1 MAINFPSSPN
11 VNDTHTHSGKEWT
24 WNGTSWVLS
33 TSGGGYT
40 LPIATS
46 GALGGIKV
54 GSRLTINS
62 STGVLDAD
70 VQASSYGDSDV
81 DTHLNS
87 GGAASGEIL
96 QWNGSDYA
104 WVAQSNTTSFTALTD
119 TPNSYSADQWVK
131 VNAGGSY

>member
-46 GALGGIKV
+46 GALGGLSLIHV
-54 GSRLTINS
+54 
-62 STGVLDAD
+62 
-70 VQASSYGDSDV
+70 
-81 DTHLNS
+81 
-87 GGAASGEIL
+87 
-96 QWNGSDYA
+96 
-104 WVAQSNTTSFTALTD
+104 
-119 TPNSYSADQWVK
+119 
-131 VNAGGSY
+131 